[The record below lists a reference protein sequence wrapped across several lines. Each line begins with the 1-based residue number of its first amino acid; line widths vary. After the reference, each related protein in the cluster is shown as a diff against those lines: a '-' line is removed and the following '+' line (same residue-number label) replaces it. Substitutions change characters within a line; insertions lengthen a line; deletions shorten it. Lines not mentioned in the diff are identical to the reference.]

1 MGLIKK
7 SLENFDW
14 QNAFLNCN
22 PNEQIS
28 VLTKTIPN
36 IMNNFIPNET
46 VLVDDRDP
54 PWITSKLKSM
64 IQEKNLLWKK
74 SLKPNNQETLQ
85 AFSQIQER
93 VRLAFEDSKKK
104 YYEKL
109 SDKLKGKCYW
119 KILKRFFNGK
129 KIPCILPLLHED
141 EFVTDFQV
149 KSQIFNSRFAKQR
162 SLLKNESRIPPQLLP
177 HTNTCLCT
185 VRFSENDIFKI
196 IRKLDPSKAH
206 VHNKIS
212 IRMIKLSDEVI
223 CKLCI

>member
-104 YYEKL
+104 NYEKL

-129 KIPCILPLLHED
+129 KNSLYTPL
-141 EFVTDFQV
+141 T
-149 KSQIFNSRFAKQR
+149 S
-162 SLLKNESRIPPQLLP
+162 
-177 HTNTCLCT
+177 
-185 VRFSENDIFKI
+185 
-196 IRKLDPSKAH
+196 
-206 VHNKIS
+206 
-212 IRMIKLSDEVI
+212 
-223 CKLCI
+223 

>member
-93 VRLAFEDSKKK
+93 VRLAFEDSK
-104 YYEKL
+104 
-109 SDKLKGKCYW
+109 
-119 KILKRFFNGK
+119 
-129 KIPCILPLLHED
+129 
-141 EFVTDFQV
+141 
-149 KSQIFNSRFAKQR
+149 
-162 SLLKNESRIPPQLLP
+162 
-177 HTNTCLCT
+177 
-185 VRFSENDIFKI
+185 
-196 IRKLDPSKAH
+196 
-206 VHNKIS
+206 
-212 IRMIKLSDEVI
+212 
-223 CKLCI
+223 